1 MESLHESIA
10 RVLNETDSLWLSRAG
25 TDKYNYPQYPMV
37 PALGRNFRRSYRGL
51 NNPQDANLGTRQYPT
66 RRGNRSPINVRQPYT
81 GIPGFDSSRGFG
93 RGDVGR
99 EPEVSGPFPP
109 SFGALTRFNNANVN
123 RQPVETEYSL
133 YGRAPT
139 GGPLYGPGSSR
150 NPNSNREPV
159 EVGNPSFGRVNTRRP
174 DGTMRDPVSR
184 GDPVN
189 PVGNRDGQTTQ
200 WGGGEWLANWLNN
213 FPTSG
218 TRLTHGLGQSGWN
231 TPPQSTNTGM
241 PSGAAGGR

>member
-37 PALGRNFRRSYRGL
+37 PALGRNFRKSYRGL
-51 NNPQDANLGTRQYPT
+51 NNPQDANVGTRQYPI

-81 GIPGFDSSRGFG
+81 GINSQFDTRRG
-93 RGDVGR
+93 RERDGR
-99 EPEVSGPFPP
+99 EPEEYNPP
-109 SFGALTRFNNANVN
+109 LGFASRANNANVN
-123 RQPVETEYSL
+123 RQPVETGYPL

-139 GGPLYGPGSSR
+139 GGPIYGPGSPR
-150 NPNSNREPV
+150 DPNSNREPV
-159 EVGNPSFGRVNTRRP
+159 EIGNPSFGRVNTRRP

-189 PVGNRDGQTTQ
+189 PVGNRDRQTTP

-213 FPTSG
+213 FSTSG

-231 TPPQSTNTGM
+231 TPPQSSNTGM
-241 PSGAAGGR
+241 PAGAAGGR